1 MYEIWLAMNIVWEI
15 AMGIWPALLLAALA
29 WLALVA
35 AALRRPGS
43 RWAAGLG
50 PAAMAGAAVAV
61 AAVFAVPWLT
71 HSSIAEMGYWVDWVN
86 LAAIAAGFGAIA
98 AAYAWPVAAM
108 RRGQGREAP
117 AA

>member
-15 AMGIWPALLLAALA
+15 AMGIWPLLLLAALA
-29 WLALVA
+29 WIALVA
-35 AALRRPGS
+35 AALRRPAS
-43 RWAAGLG
+43 RWVAGLG

-71 HSSIAEMGYWVDWVN
+71 HSSIAEMGYWVDWAN
-86 LAAIAAGFGAIA
+86 LAAISAGFGAIA

-108 RRGQGREAP
+108 RRG
-117 AA
+117 